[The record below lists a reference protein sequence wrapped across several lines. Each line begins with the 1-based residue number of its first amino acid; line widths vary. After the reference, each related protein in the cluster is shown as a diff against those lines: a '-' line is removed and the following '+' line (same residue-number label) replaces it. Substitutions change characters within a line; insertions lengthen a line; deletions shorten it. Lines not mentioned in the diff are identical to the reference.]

1 MLSAVLIL
9 IITVFI
15 IFFIPKYS
23 TVPEDDE
30 EEEIRKTPQMKK
42 LWSLAQSAMKERK
55 PLKAEKALLTI
66 LKFDEKNAA
75 AYNRLGI
82 LYAKEKHYKEAI
94 ECFEIAQS
102 LDNNASSLHNVGLIY
117 FETGKYEKAA
127 MAFSQAIDLEGD
139 QPGRYIAYAKP
150 SKSSASATKPSTPS
164 KPPTVSTRARS
175 FYATSSRFTK
185 TSKTTKTLKLPVAVS
200 KNFRPRKPRWKK
212 KTPKPASLSLPARP
226 RKRKLPPRPLKPPRK
241 LNVKPPRPPKKPSA
255 PTPKLKNTIRKLH
268 SPPLP
273 LTQSKKLPKSAKSS
287 KIITLHAAIAQLV
300 EQPPC
305 KRQVIS
311 SSLICGSMSE

>member
-9 IITVFI
+9 IFAFFVVF
-15 IFFIPKYS
+15 FVPNYS
-23 TVPEDDE
+23 PEPDDEE

-42 LWSLAQSAMKERK
+42 LWSLAQTAMKERK

-139 QPGRYIAYAKP
+139 QPGRYIAYAKALEKLGERNKAIDALETAYSLNP
-150 SKSSASATKPSTPS
+150 STVVLRHLLEIYENIEDFENVEITRHRIEELQIERAKLEEKAKRKTMGLIPHRTKEEKAANKAAKTAAKAEKKAASAAKKAEKAQKSA
-164 KPPTVSTRARS
+164 VVRAPKMS
-175 FYATSSRFTK
+175 PKAPLTATT
-185 TSKTTKTLKLPVAVS
+185 
-200 KNFRPRKPRWKK
+200 
-212 KTPKPASLSLPARP
+212 ARP
-226 RKRKLPPRPLKPPRK
+226 VKKIAKKRK
-241 LNVKPPRPPKKPSA
+241 
-255 PTPKLKNTIRKLH
+255 
-268 SPPLP
+268 
-273 LTQSKKLPKSAKSS
+273 
-287 KIITLHAAIAQLV
+287 II
-300 EQPPC
+300 
-305 KRQVIS
+305 
-311 SSLICGSMSE
+311 

>member
-127 MAFSQAIDLEGD
+127 MAFSQAIDLPSTVVLRHLLEIYENIED
-139 QPGRYIAYAKP
+139 YENVEITRRRIEELQAEKAKMEE
-150 SKSSASATKPSTPS
+150 KATK
-164 KPPTVSTRARS
+164 A
-175 FYATSSRFTK
+175 
-185 TSKTTKTLKLPVAVS
+185 
-200 KNFRPRKPRWKK
+200 RKPLIARKTKEEKTAAKAAKTAAKVERKTAQATKK
-212 KTPKPASLSLPARP
+212 AERANAKAQKHNPKAPLTAATAHPVKKVAK
-226 RKRKLPPRPLKPPRK
+226 KRK
-241 LNVKPPRPPKKPSA
+241 
-255 PTPKLKNTIRKLH
+255 
-268 SPPLP
+268 
-273 LTQSKKLPKSAKSS
+273 
-287 KIITLHAAIAQLV
+287 II
-300 EQPPC
+300 
-305 KRQVIS
+305 
-311 SSLICGSMSE
+311 